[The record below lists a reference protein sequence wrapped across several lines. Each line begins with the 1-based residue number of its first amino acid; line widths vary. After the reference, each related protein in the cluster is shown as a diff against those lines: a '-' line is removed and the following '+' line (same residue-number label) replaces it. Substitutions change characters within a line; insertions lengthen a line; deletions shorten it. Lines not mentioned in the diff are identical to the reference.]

1 MEGSGDERW
10 ILIDG
15 VNSLFMFT
23 VFSTI
28 LGVKLSARS
37 ERIYSKTKNSN

>member
-1 MEGSGDERW
+1 MEGSGDERR

-15 VNSLFMFT
+15 VTEENSLFMFT

-28 LGVKLSARS
+28 LGVKLSARN
-37 ERIYSKTKNSN
+37 ERIY